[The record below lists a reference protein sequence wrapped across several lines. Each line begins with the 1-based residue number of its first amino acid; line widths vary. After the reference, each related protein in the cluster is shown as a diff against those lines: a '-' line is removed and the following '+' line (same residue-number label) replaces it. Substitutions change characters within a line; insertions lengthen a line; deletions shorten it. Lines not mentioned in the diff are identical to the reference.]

1 MKPVT
6 LAHVAEAADVHKATA
21 ARALNRDPRIS
32 QATRERVERAAQKL
46 GYKVNHLLAAWMSS
60 RRRQLPVASAV
71 LAYVTGHPTRYAWR
85 PPATD
90 LPNFHPGAR
99 ERAIK
104 AGYSVED

>member
-1 MKPVT
+1 MKSVT
-6 LAHVAEAADVHKATA
+6 LADVAREADVHKATA

-32 QATRERVERAAQKL
+32 EATRERVERASQRL

-60 RRRQLPVASAV
+60 RRRRLPVASAV
-71 LAYVTGHPTRYAWR
+71 LAYITGHPTRYGWR

-99 ERAIK
+99 ARAVK
-104 AGYSVED
+104 AGY